1 MMSNKTNLISKAPG
15 IEEIEISRDDDFNK
29 RILRERA
36 FELAKPKVE
45 GLVAGKT
52 MEGLCLLLSDEQYI
66 IDSKYVVEVLPLTE
80 LTPLPCTPPFVLG
93 IINVRGRILSVVNLK
108 NFLNLP
114 DKGITNLNRVI
125 VVKNNLIELGILA
138 DEVVES
144 KIILIDELQQNL
156 STLNQSQKEY
166 LLGVTPDFSVVFH
179 IEKFLSDE
187 KIIVNEEV

>member
-1 MMSNKTNLISKAPG
+1 MNKKTNIIGKSPG
-15 IEEIEISRDDDFNK
+15 IEQIEINRETDFK
-29 RILRERA
+29 QRILRERA
-36 FELAKPKVE
+36 SELAKPVVE
-45 GLVAGKT
+45 NSVIGKT

-80 LTPLPCTPPFVLG
+80 LTTLPCTPPFILG

-125 VVKNNLIELGILA
+125 VVKNNLIELGVLA

>member
-1 MMSNKTNLISKAPG
+1 MSKKTNIIGGLPG

-45 GLVAGKT
+45 NIVVGET
-52 MEGLCLLLSDEQYI
+52 MEGLCLLLSEEQYI

-108 NFLNLP
+108 KFLNLP